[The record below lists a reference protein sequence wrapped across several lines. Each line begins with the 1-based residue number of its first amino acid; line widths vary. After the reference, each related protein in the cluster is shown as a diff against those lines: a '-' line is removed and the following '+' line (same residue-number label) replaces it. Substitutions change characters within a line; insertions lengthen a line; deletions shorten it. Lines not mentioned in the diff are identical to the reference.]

1 MQAQKFGAEIT
12 IPAEAE
18 NLDCRRADGVFGLA
32 LKRRMRPRLLD
43 CYRDRSAL
51 SASRRFR
58 PSTLRR
64 MGSLVLGFTDRSQ
77 ALREPGCNRCRRRQF
92 LRAGGGVPLHHVGQ
106 GPDDGAWRR
115 AGKTI
120 SQYLID
126 RIAAAPNIILHNR
139 TELVAH
145 GLERVGSREHGRGVD
160 EEAHIRNV
168 FCFTGADPAKTWLS
182 DCGVDL
188 DAAGFVVTGAGPDR
202 IPLRTSVPGIIRGRG
217 RPIRV
222 GQARR

>member
-1 MQAQKFGAEIT
+1 
-12 IPAEAE
+12 
-18 NLDCRRADGVFGLA
+18 
-32 LKRRMRPRLLD
+32 MRPRMLD
-43 CYRDRSAL
+43 CYCDRSAL

-64 MGSLVLGFTDRSQ
+64 KRFWYWASPIEAKLCVNQ
-77 ALREPGCNRCRRRQF
+77 AVIVV
-92 LRAGGGVPLHHVGQ
+92 GGGNSAAQAAVFLSTTSAKVRMMVRG
-106 GPDDGAWRR
+106 GGLAE
-115 AGKTI
+115 TI

-126 RIAAAPNIILHNR
+126 RIAAAPNIILHTR

-145 GLERVGSREHGRGVD
+145 GLELVRWREHGRGVD
-160 EEAHIRNV
+160 EEADIRNV

-202 IPLRTSVPGIIRGRG
+202 IPLRTSVPGVIRGRG
-217 RPIRV
+217 RPMRV
-222 GQARR
+222 GRARR